1 MRKVFSIVVA
11 SMALSFLSFT
21 SSMAEL
27 SMGVSLSHGVYKA
40 SGSENEDG
48 EITSASAESK
58 FSYPSVFAE
67 WNTGV
72 VSIGIE
78 VIPGSV
84 TTDQASRTD
93 LNLGDADG
101 IGTGNDGTTSG
112 VTNTAE
118 VSISQHVT
126 LYGLLPIMDSG
137 AYLKAGIS
145 RMDVKTNESL
155 ATGSTYGDVEGVQ
168 GLHASLGYQHD
179 TGGAFFRA
187 EIGYSEY
194 DNVSVKGSNSHTVQ
208 ADIEGK
214 YARISIGH
222 TF

>member
-1 MRKVFSIVVA
+1 
-11 SMALSFLSFT
+11 
-21 SSMAEL
+21 MAEL
-27 SMGVSLSHGVYKA
+27 SMGASLSHGVYKA
-40 SGSENEDG
+40 TGSENEDG

-58 FSYPSVFAE
+58 FAYPSVFVE
-67 WNTGV
+67 WNTGA

-101 IGTGNDGTTSG
+101 IGTGNDGTNSG

-145 RMDVKTNESL
+145 NMDVKTNESL

-168 GLHASLGYQHD
+168 GVHASLGYQHD

-187 EIGYSEY
+187 EVGYSEY
-194 DNVSVKGSNSHTVQ
+194 DNISIKGSNSHTVQ
-208 ADIEGK
+208 ADIEGT
-214 YARISIGH
+214 YVQLI
-222 TF
+222 F

>member
-1 MRKVFSIVVA
+1 MKKVLSIVVA
-11 SMALSFLSFT
+11 SMALFFFSFT

-27 SMGVSLSHGVYKA
+27 SMGISLSHGVYKA
-40 SGSENEDG
+40 TGSENEDG
-48 EITSASAESK
+48 AITSASAENK
-58 FSYPSVFAE
+58 FAYPSVFAE
-67 WNTGV
+67 YNTGT
-72 VSIGIE
+72 VSIGVE

-84 TTDQASRTD
+84 TTEQASRTD
-93 LNLGDADG
+93 INLGDTNG
-101 IGTGNDGTTSG
+101 VGNDGTTSG
-112 VTNTAE
+112 VTNTIE
-118 VSISQHVT
+118 VSISQHIT

-145 RMDVKTNESL
+145 KMDVKTNESL

-187 EIGYSEY
+187 EVGYSEY
-194 DNVSVKGSNSHTVQ
+194 DNISIKGSNSHTVQ

>member
-1 MRKVFSIVVA
+1 MRKIVSIVVA

-67 WNTGV
+67 YNTGT
-72 VSIGIE
+72 VSIGVE

-93 LNLGDADG
+93 INLGDTNG
-101 IGTGNDGTTSG
+101 VGNDGTTAG
-112 VTNTAE
+112 VTNTVE
-118 VSISQHVT
+118 VSISKHIT

-137 AYLKAGIS
+137 AYLKAGVS
-145 RMDVKTNESL
+145 RMDVKTNENL
-155 ATGSTYGDVEGVQ
+155 GTGSTYGDVEGVQ
-168 GLHASLGYQHD
+168 GLHASVGYQHD
-179 TGGAFFRA
+179 TGGVFLRA
-187 EIGYSEY
+187 EVGYSEY

-208 ADIEGK
+208 ADIDGT